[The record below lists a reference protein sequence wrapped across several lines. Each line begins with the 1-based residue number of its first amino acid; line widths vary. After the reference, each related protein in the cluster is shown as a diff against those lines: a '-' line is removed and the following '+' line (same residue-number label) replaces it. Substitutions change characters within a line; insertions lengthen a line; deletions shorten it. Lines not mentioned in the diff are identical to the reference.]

1 MKGQPVLSRAGWCL
15 HCAAGRAFRDV
26 LPKPMGKLF
35 GIRLGQ
41 KAGFAYYPKD
51 EITSFQA
58 KSGVSSKDSAA
69 ESLPQEENPVEK
81 KLILRRA
88 YGFRNVENCRMSVCA
103 LCGEAG
109 ENRAEWMTLKAP
121 LRQCQ
126 PVLG

>member
-15 HCAAGRAFRDV
+15 HCVAERAFRDV

-35 GIRLGQ
+35 GIRLDQ

-69 ESLPQEENPVEK
+69 KGLPQEENPVEK
-81 KLILRRA
+81 KFILRRA
-88 YGFRNVENCRMSVCA
+88 YGFRNAENCRLRVCVF
-103 LCGEAG
+103 CG
-109 ENRAEWMTLKAP
+109 
-121 LRQCQ
+121 
-126 PVLG
+126 